1 MGRYIT
7 SARDIRTHHW
17 YAAKIGGAHPIDVL
31 VLDPHV
37 TWFHKE
43 RGGVAD
49 GFSALTADGGHLLV
63 CYSEV
68 GIPALCPG
76 SLVEG
81 REATNT
87 EIATATTEAAFHTRE
102 SLMARTCEIAA
113 LLVTLPRVSGI
124 SLYGSLA
131 RWTDGHV
138 VHDADVGIEIP
149 EDLILFHAEV
159 CHQSAR
165 APLGIHSPDGR
176 LNSHLVGLLEMPEG
190 MNHEI
195 ESILRGHVH
204 VIASTVARVRGN
216 PWMGRRDFKFDVN
229 LFRHADMTPEIRD
242 HYSAEF
248 LRRVREDIRLFDPT
262 TSTFLPHEAGKIP
275 L

>member
-113 LLVTLPRVSGI
+113 DRKS
-124 SLYGSLA
+124 
-131 RWTDGHV
+131 V
-138 VHDADVGIEIP
+138 V
-149 EDLILFHAEV
+149 
-159 CHQSAR
+159 
-165 APLGIHSPDGR
+165 
-176 LNSHLVGLLEMPEG
+176 
-190 MNHEI
+190 
-195 ESILRGHVH
+195 
-204 VIASTVARVRGN
+204 
-216 PWMGRRDFKFDVN
+216 
-229 LFRHADMTPEIRD
+229 
-242 HYSAEF
+242 
-248 LRRVREDIRLFDPT
+248 
-262 TSTFLPHEAGKIP
+262 
-275 L
+275 